1 MPDWNPALY
10 LKFGAERTRPALDL
24 ALRARA
30 LLAARSEAAE
40 AGGLAAGAEPAPA
53 VVGAPR
59 LAALDL
65 GCGPGNSTAV
75 LATAFP
81 GAELMGVDSSPEMIA
96 EARRSWG
103 EVGRGLDAEW
113 IVADGGTW
121 EPGRSFDLVF
131 SNAALQWIPDQA
143 ALLPRMWSWLAPGGV
158 LAVQVPGNG
167 ESGIHRALRRT
178 ARSGPWRSRFADM
191 DDPIRYYEPDFYYE
205 VLAPL
210 SGSVDV
216 WESSYW
222 HLLAGQSALIDWYS
236 GTGMRPWLD
245 RLADEAE
252 QRAFKDA
259 VLEAARADYP
269 PRADGSVFFPFRRIF
284 FTATK
289 AR

>member
-1 MPDWNPALY
+1 MPDWNPELY
-10 LKFGAERTRPALDL
+10 LKFFEQRTRPALDL
-24 ALRARA
+24 ALRARS
-30 LLAARSEAAE
+30 LLEEGASGGAA
-40 AGGLAAGAEPAPA
+40 APK
-53 VVGAPR
+53 P
-59 LAALDL
+59 AALDL

-75 LATAFP
+75 LATVFP
-81 GAELMGVDSSPEMIA
+81 GAELVGLDSSPEMIA
-96 EARRSWG
+96 AAKAS
-103 EVGRGLDAEW
+103 GLDAEW
-113 IVADGGTW
+113 VLADAVAW
-121 EPGRSFDLVF
+121 KPERSFGLVF

-143 ALLPRMWSWLAPGGV
+143 SLIPRIWGHLAPGGV

-167 ESGIHRALRRT
+167 ESGLHRALRRT

-191 DDPIRYYEPDFYYE
+191 DDPISYHEPDFYYE
-205 VLAPL
+205 ALAPL

-222 HLLAGQSALIDWYS
+222 HLLAGRSALIDWYS

-252 QRAFKDA
+252 RLAFKDA

-269 PRADGSVFFPFRRIF
+269 PRADGSVFFTFRRIF